1 MKHQAFEII
10 IVGGGHAGIE
20 AALAAAR
27 LGARAA
33 LVTHDRREIGRMP
46 CNPAIGG
53 LGKGHLVKEID
64 ALGGEMGRAI
74 DRAGIHFRILN
85 RSKGPAVQ
93 APRAQADKALY
104 QSLMCEVVQAQEGL
118 EVIEADVTGLL
129 LDDDAPGRC
138 ICRIRGVKLDADRE
152 LRADRVVL
160 CTGTFLGGLMH
171 TGESQVSGGREG
183 AAASLALGASLTEAG
198 LELVRLKTGTP
209 PRLHRDS
216 IDYARVE
223 LQRGDPDPAPFSF
236 RTRDFAPE
244 QIDCHVTHT
253 NARTHE
259 IISENLERSPL
270 YGGIIEGTGPRYCPS
285 IEDKVVRFADKT
297 RHFVFLEPEGRD
309 SEEVYVNGLSTSL
322 PRDVQERMIRSIVGL
337 EATELTRY
345 GYAVEYDS
353 VPSWQ
358 VDATLEAKPVAGLY
372 LAGQILGTSGY
383 EEAAAQGLA
392 AGVNAVRSLAGR
404 APVLFP
410 RERSYMGV
418 LLDDLVTKEITE
430 PYRMFTSR
438 AESRLY
444 LRCDNVAERMLPLAR
459 EIGLFDDVDL
469 ARLAA
474 RSEAAH
480 RTATYLKTARTIDTR
495 TGHRAPT
502 ETLLRRPE
510 NEIHSLLASDTALR
524 AQLDALHAAAEDA
537 AHLSRHDLREA
548 ETQAALDIRYAGYIS
563 RQDKMLRNRRHLDNL
578 ELPFD
583 LDYAAMKALSSE
595 AREKLAHMRP
605 STLGQASRIDGVRQ
619 SDLAVLS
626 VLLRKARRNDG

>member
-1 MKHQAFEII
+1 MKHTPFEII
-10 IVGGGHAGIE
+10 VVGGGHAGIE

-33 LVTHDRREIGRMP
+33 LVTHDRDEIGRMP

-85 RSKGPAVQ
+85 RRKGPAVQ

-104 QSLMCEVVQAQEGL
+104 QSLMCEVVRAQPGL

-129 LDDDAPGRC
+129 WEEAPGSR
-138 ICRIRGVKLDADRE
+138 RISGVKLDAGRE
-152 LRADRVVL
+152 LAGGRVVL

-171 TGESQVSGGREG
+171 TGEARVPGGREG
-183 AAASLALGASLTEAG
+183 AAASLALGASLVAAG

-209 PRLHRDS
+209 PRLHRNS
-216 IDYARVE
+216 IDYERVE
-223 LQRGDPDPAPFSF
+223 RQRGDPDPAPFSF

-259 IISENLERSPL
+259 IIGANLTRSPL

-309 SEEVYVNGLSTSL
+309 CEEVYVNGLSTSL
-322 PRDVQERMIRSIVGL
+322 PRDVQEDMIRSIVGL
-337 EATELTRY
+337 ESAELTRY

-358 VDATLEAKPVAGLY
+358 VQASLETKPISGLF

-392 AGVNAVRSLAGR
+392 AGVNAARDLAGL
-404 APVLFP
+404 APILFP
-410 RERSYMGV
+410 RDRSYMGV

-444 LRCDNVAERMLPLAR
+444 LRCDNVAERMLPTAR
-459 EIGLFDDVDL
+459 EIGLLDAGDL
-469 ARLAA
+469 DRLAA
-474 RSEAAH
+474 RAEAAR
-480 RTATYLKTARTIDTR
+480 RTEVCLRTARTRDAL
-495 TGHRAPT
+495 TGHRAPAAA
-502 ETLLRRPE
+502 LLKRPE
-510 NEIHSLLASDTALR
+510 NDIHDLLAGDADLR
-524 AQLDALHAAAEDA
+524 AHLDALHAEAAGA
-537 AHLSRHDLREA
+537 AGLSTHDLREA

-563 RQDKMLRNRRHLDNL
+563 RQDKMLRNQRHLDNL
-578 ELPFD
+578 ELPPD
-583 LDYAAMKALSSE
+583 TDYATLTALSSE
-595 AREKLAHMRP
+595 AREKLANMRP
-605 STLGQASRIDGVRQ
+605 ATLGQASRIDGVRQ
-619 SDLAVLS
+619 SDLAILS
-626 VLLRKARRNDG
+626 VLMRKASRDD